1 MMSGEQVEDL
11 YRGRF
16 LDLVSRDGWEYATR
30 PNATGVVAIVALHDD
45 GRVVLI
51 EQARPAVGGRVVE
64 LPAGLAGDGD
74 VGESM
79 LVAAKRELLE
89 ETGCQ
94 ATAWVELFTGLS
106 SAGLT
111 DEAVTYFLAT
121 GLSKTGAGG
130 GVDGEAINVH
140 EVAVDRLIEW
150 IAERAR
156 AGVHVDAKLF
166 SGIYAAIEY
175 QRKAGV

>member
-1 MMSGEQVEDL
+1 MIGDGQDQALYSGRYLQV
-11 YRGRF
+11 R
-16 LDLVSRDGWEYATR
+16 SRDGWEYATR

-51 EQARPAVGGRVVE
+51 EQTRPAVGGRVVE

-79 LVAAKRELLE
+79 LAAAKRELLE
-89 ETGCQ
+89 ETGYE

-121 GLSKTGAGG
+121 GLNKTGAGG
-130 GVDGEAINVH
+130 GVDGEAIDVH

-175 QRKAGV
+175 QRKAGA